1 MKTRIL
7 CFLML
12 LIATSSLCTVNAQS
26 YYWEENTTPFTMHYI
41 LDISS
46 NYNGIPPEIKCLGG
60 SFGIIGTAKFY
71 KDKVILNDK
80 IVFDLPDHKSNGN
93 KRFISKYTYNLNSKE
108 QVNYMLSFRPSNGKT
123 SLREPD
129 PCLMV
134 IYFEKGG
141 NNFSR
146 EEPEYIRIRLLT
158 ETAFRALEN
167 KARSDNATNVPVNT
181 YSGGY
186 ENNNTNNNTINNA
199 LERGYIN
206 TYNTLLKNLEYWIN
220 DYNNFKNSSYY
231 DPTSSMHTIRLN
243 QARSN
248 IKDTKEEIRKLRK
261 EAAKDGI
268 NIPMSSL
275 ENISVN

>member
-60 SFGIIGTAKFY
+60 SFGTIGTAKFY
-71 KDKVILNDK
+71 NDKVILNDK

-108 QVNYMLSFRPSNGKT
+108 EVNYMLSFRPSNGKT

-186 ENNNTNNNTINNA
+186 DNNNTNTRTNDNNNTKKENKA
-199 LERGYIN
+199 
-206 TYNTLLKNLEYWIN
+206 LKNASEYYEKYGDIDCHLCKGSGTCSTCNGKGWI
-220 DYNNFKNSSYY
+220 YY
-231 DPTSSMHTIRLN
+231 EFGTGTLDCPNCCSEHVGKCGKCCGTGKVHG
-243 QARSN
+243 
-248 IKDTKEEIRKLRK
+248 KKYY
-261 EAAKDGI
+261 
-268 NIPMSSL
+268 
-275 ENISVN
+275 

>member
-60 SFGIIGTAKFY
+60 SFGTIGTAKFY
-71 KDKVILNDK
+71 NDKVILNDK

-93 KRFISKYTYNLNSKE
+93 KRFISKYTYTLNSKE

-129 PCLMV
+129 PYLV
-134 IYFEKGG
+134 VFYFKKGG
-141 NNFSR
+141 KDGFSR

-186 ENNNTNNNTINNA
+186 ENNNTTKEDNRARSEKYYRDSYKREDDYISKTLYSLRLA
-199 LERGYIN
+199 RERNDSYVIYYVQYI
-206 TYNTLLKNLEYWIN
+206 LDAQK
-220 DYNNFKNSSYY
+220 
-231 DPTSSMHTIRLN
+231 SMRKIREEASKEGIFIPQSQNETIR
-243 QARSN
+243 
-248 IKDTKEEIRKLRK
+248 
-261 EAAKDGI
+261 
-268 NIPMSSL
+268 
-275 ENISVN
+275 VN